1 MTTTT
6 HEISDIFNQYGYLIE
21 ESTSKMLISPSE
33 EKKYFALIRSLEKG
47 SKHVAILVGLSPIK
61 MQTNSL
67 PFACAIN
74 HKVRLLD
81 NDKDTMTDVPVSF
94 CKFFN
99 NIIDSDT
106 EYDNEFLDVASGILK
121 EGKPLDKIYDLET
134 EGGTDEVHKLHMLT
148 SVVYGNTSEGSTSL
162 LIGKLISYA
171 LDKSLDE
178 FQIEYLTEEEYNGD

>member
-21 ESTSKMLISPSE
+21 ESTNKMLISPSE
-33 EKKYFALIRSLEKG
+33 EKKYFALIRS
-47 SKHVAILVGLSPIK
+47 LVGLSPIK

-106 EYDNEFLDVASGILK
+106 EYDNEFLDVASDILK